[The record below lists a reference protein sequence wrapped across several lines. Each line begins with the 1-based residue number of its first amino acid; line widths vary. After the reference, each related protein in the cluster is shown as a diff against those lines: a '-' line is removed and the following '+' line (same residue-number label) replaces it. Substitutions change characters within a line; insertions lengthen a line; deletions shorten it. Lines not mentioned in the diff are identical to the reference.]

1 MNRVAIIALLAGST
15 IVPVLGGCGQEVSK
29 SQTVKTNPDGSQ
41 TTDTKTV
48 TRNPDGSV
56 TQQEN
61 KSNNNP

>member
-1 MNRVAIIALLAGST
+1 MYRFTIIALLAGSSL
-15 IVPVLGGCGQEVSK
+15 VPVLAGCGEEVSK
-29 SQTVKTNPDGSQ
+29 QQTVKTNADGSQ

-61 KSNNNP
+61 KSVNNP